1 MMITNEK
8 MTETELLKNLQELEE
23 LNKTKTPAEKA
34 YKVHYGSYP
43 ITDGTGN
50 EYDELAW
57 NAFRKGYD
65 AGKYDEEP

>member
-1 MMITNEK
+1 MIES
-8 MTETELLKNLQELEE
+8 ELLKELQKLEE
-23 LNKTKTPAEKA
+23 LHKTKTPCEKA

-43 ITDGTGN
+43 ITDNTSN

-65 AGKYDEEP
+65 AGRFSDEP

>member
-1 MMITNEK
+1 
-8 MTETELLKNLQELEE
+8 MTETELLRNLQKLEE
-23 LNKTKTPAEKA
+23 LEKTKSPAEKA
-34 YKVHYGSYP
+34 YKVNYGSYP

-65 AGKYDEEP
+65 AGKYDEEL